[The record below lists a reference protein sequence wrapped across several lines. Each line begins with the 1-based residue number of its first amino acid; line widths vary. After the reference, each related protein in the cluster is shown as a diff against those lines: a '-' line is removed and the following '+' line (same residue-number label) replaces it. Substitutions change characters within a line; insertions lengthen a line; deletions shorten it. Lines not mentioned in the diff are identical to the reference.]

1 MFHFFTISEI
11 HGILLAL
18 FKEIERSM
26 RNKIKEKYEEDDK
39 TFFYFLTDSNY
50 YDSSQINL
58 NYFSLYLI
66 RMINTKY
73 NTEIIYTISI
83 FVLLQ

>member
-1 MFHFFTISEI
+1 
-11 HGILLAL
+11 
-18 FKEIERSM
+18 M

-50 YDSSQINL
+50 HDSSQINL
-58 NYFSLYLI
+58 NYFTSFFSLYLI

>member
-1 MFHFFTISEI
+1 M
-11 HGILLAL
+11 AL
-18 FKEIERSM
+18 FKEIEKSM

-39 TFFYFLTDSNY
+39 TFFYFLIDSNY
-50 YDSSQINL
+50 HDSSQINL
-58 NYFSLYLI
+58 NYFTSFFSLYLI